1 MTAKKKAKKKKTAE
15 EIIGGQEGMMPI
27 IPDRPSEGIIHDAK
41 SVIEKK
47 DPKSE
52 LQAKVLLDMANSD
65 GWKIFKQYLQR
76 RNARLL
82 SLTRESNRKRGFNF
96 ADAGYAFTLYDQIS
110 AADDAAISFV
120 EGPTKLKAFD
130 KEDPDDADAANE
142 E

>member
-1 MTAKKKAKKKKTAE
+1 MPAKKKAKKKKTKE

-110 AADDAAISFV
+110 AADDSAISFV

-130 KEDPDDADAANE
+130 KEDPDDADDANE
-142 E
+142 D

>member
-1 MTAKKKAKKKKTAE
+1 
-15 EIIGGQEGMMPI
+15 MPV

-52 LQAKVLLDMANSD
+52 LQAKALLDMANSD
-65 GWKIFKQYLQR
+65 GWKVFKQYLQR

-82 SLTRESNRKRGFNF
+82 SMTREANRKRGFRF

-130 KEDPDDADAANE
+130 KDEPDDADDANE
-142 E
+142 

>member
-1 MTAKKKAKKKKTAE
+1 MPAKKKEKK
-15 EIIGGQEGMMPI
+15 IIENQEGSMPV

-52 LQAKVLLDMANSD
+52 LQAKALLDMANSD
-65 GWKIFKQYLQR
+65 GWKVFKQYLQR

-82 SLTRESNRKRGFNF
+82 SMTREANRKRGFRF

-130 KEDPDDADAANE
+130 KDEPDDADDANE
-142 E
+142 

>member
-1 MTAKKKAKKKKTAE
+1 
-15 EIIGGQEGMMPI
+15 MMPV
-27 IPDRPSEGIIHDAK
+27 IPDRPSEGIIHDAQ

-52 LQAKVLLDMANSD
+52 LQAKALIDMAQSE
-65 GWKIFKQYLQR
+65 GWKIFKEYLQK

-82 SLTRESNRKRGFNF
+82 TMTREANRKRGFQF

-120 EGPTKLKAFD
+120 EGPTKLKAFE
-130 KEDPDDADAANE
+130 KEEADDADDANE
-142 E
+142 